1 MKVGDLVRYWKD
13 DEVGIITAVGFCLGY
28 YRVLFP
34 ASDIELSYVSRDDLE
49 VLNDRAPDFF
59 RCRVLWNDGDKTWE
73 EPDSILS
80 PEQKEDLEE
89 MNESR

>member
-1 MKVGDLVRYWKD
+1 MKVGDIVFAEHHDGGFWVGLVIDID
-13 DEVGIITAVGFCLGY
+13 DGP
-28 YRVLFP
+28 LF
-34 ASDIELSYVSRDDLE
+34 S
-49 VLNDRAPDFF
+49 DFF

-89 MNESR
+89 KNESR